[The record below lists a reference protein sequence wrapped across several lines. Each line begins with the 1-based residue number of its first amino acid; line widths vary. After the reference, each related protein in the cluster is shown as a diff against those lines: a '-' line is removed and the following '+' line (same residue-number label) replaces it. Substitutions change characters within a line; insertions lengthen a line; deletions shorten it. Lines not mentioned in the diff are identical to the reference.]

1 MVNIA
6 LRKDFVICIPN
17 SLWISLHAP
26 WMALNVIRVTIVPFQ
41 CNRFCRKSLSA
52 VCTISYAL
60 FSEIIIWFFQSS
72 PVFAKTSELKLP
84 SSGQSVTYLIWT
96 RAGSLEWCLLTIA
109 KHFTLSTMN
118 YYWRNWRHMASLI
131 RSLNGVGLISPEWKG
146 VK

>member
-1 MVNIA
+1 
-6 LRKDFVICIPN
+6 
-17 SLWISLHAP
+17 
-26 WMALNVIRVTIVPFQ
+26 MALNVIRVTIVPFQ

-60 FSEIIIWFFQSS
+60 FSEIIIWFFQGS

-131 RSLNGVGLISPEWKG
+131 RSFFILFNNDIFNFILFNNDPPVHVSSQVDLYADDNLNLNFH
-146 VK
+146 